1 MLSNPAKEKPMSEK
15 TPDTAVWF
23 EIPVTD
29 LDAAKRFYEEVLSI
43 SMNRDDTGPNPIVMF
58 AGPED
63 SGVHGNLYP
72 GKPADPGT
80 GNTIHLRADD
90 PLEQV
95 MGRVRAAG
103 GEVKSSIIPIPA
115 GRFVYI
121 NDPDG
126 NSIGLFN
133 FAA

>member
-1 MLSNPAKEKPMSEK
+1 MSDQA
-15 TPDTAVWF
+15 TDTAVWF

-29 LDAAKRFYEEVLSI
+29 LDAAQRFYEEVLSI
-43 SMNRDDTGPNPIVMF
+43 SMTRDDTGPNPMVMF
-58 AGPED
+58 ANPED
-63 SGVHGNLYP
+63 KGVHGHLYP

-80 GNTIHLRADD
+80 GNTIHLRVGD
-90 PLEQV
+90 PLEAV

-103 GEVKSSIIPIPA
+103 GEVKSPIIPIPA

-121 NDPDG
+121 GDPDG